1 MLTGWSKSE
10 EIDYSGYF
18 YVVKNKKKKKK
29 KIVRKPKL
37 IAVKL
42 TEYKVWSIGIRVHCF
57 NSVASYLIFYFFQF
71 SY

>member
-18 YVVKNKKKKKK
+18 YVVKNNHEIVK

-42 TEYKVWSIGIRVHCF
+42 TE
-57 NSVASYLIFYFFQF
+57 
-71 SY
+71 